1 MSVDIK
7 SDLTFYLSIVATAL
21 GVILGLLRI
30 RDYTRGG
37 LKVEPILVTPVDPA
51 NLNVVFR
58 IRNRDRSTSLGRAY
72 HQWGPKSR
80 FFYRLFTDLSHQE
93 LIELRECNASAVYQM
108 MVPRAK
114 SELESMG
121 TLVKLPLLIIA
132 GDTKYFQAFLNK
144 EDPEDKHHLVLFT
157 THKTYTKRLSSKLFE
172 KGSNFAIDRVL
183 FE

>member
-1 MSVDIK
+1 LSVDIK

-51 NLNVVFR
+51 NLNMVFR
-58 IRNRDRSTSLGRAY
+58 IRNRDRSTSFRRAY
-72 HQWGPKSR
+72 HEWGPKSR
-80 FFYRLFTDLSHQE
+80 FLYRFFGTLSHQE
-93 LIELRECNASAVYQM
+93 LELRECNALAVYEM
-108 MVPRAK
+108 MAPRTK

-121 TLVKLPLLIIA
+121 TPVKLPLLIIA

-144 EDPEDKHHLVLFT
+144 EDPEEKHHLVIFT
-157 THKTYTKRLSSKLFE
+157 THKTYTKRLYSKLFE
-172 KGSNFAIDRVL
+172 KGSKYIIDHVL